1 MRILE
6 RLSRFFLSERAR
18 RERDAAALFLNVNDA
33 PEAGKPAADARE
45 EDALDAYFEFMEAD
59 PENAEAMR
67 ELNALWDDVAE
78 IKNPPYPSAQEL
90 EADTSAFSLPLS
102 VPAAPMTAFAA
113 SLAVF
118 GAVAAGLLLNTPPA
132 EDPVAIAFSTER
144 GEMRPVVLED
154 GSTVTLGGAT
164 RITVA
169 MNETERKVTLLNGDS
184 YMTVAPD
191 RARAFTVRAGA
202 VSVRA
207 VGTAFSVNKS
217 AGGIAVAVSEG
228 VVEVSSSTAAGGA
241 QTLTAGEQLRFS
253 ANGLAGDVAPITM
266 GDIAPWRRGQLI
278 LNDQTLAYAVDAIH
292 RYYDGAIAIEDPRLE
307 TMRASGVID
316 IYAPGPWLEGLQ
328 NVLPVE
334 VRQTSARGYS
344 LAYREIE

>member
-1 MRILE
+1 MGFLE

-33 PEAGKPAADARE
+33 PEAGNPATDARE
-45 EDALDAYFEFMEAD
+45 EDALDAYFKFIEAD

-67 ELNALWDDVAE
+67 DLNAIWDDVAE

-90 EADTSAFSLPLS
+90 EADASAFSRPFS
-102 VPAAPMTAFAA
+102 VPTAPVIAFAA

-118 GAVAAGLLLNTPPA
+118 GAVAAGLLLNAPPA

-169 MNETERKVTLLNGDS
+169 MSETERNVTLLNGDS

-228 VVEVSSSTAAGGA
+228 VVEVSSSTTAGGA

-328 NVLPVE
+328 SVLPVE

-344 LAYREIE
+344 LVYRESE

>member
-18 RERDAAALFLNVNDA
+18 RERNAAALFLNVNDA
-33 PEAGKPAADARE
+33 PAAGKPSGEASE
-45 EDALDAYFEFMEAD
+45 EEALDAYFEFIEAD

-67 ELNALWDDVAE
+67 ELNALWDDVAD

-90 EADTSAFSLPLS
+90 KADASAFSFPFS
-102 VPAAPMTAFAA
+102 VPVAPVIALAA
-113 SLAVF
+113 SLAII
-118 GAVAAGLLLNTPPA
+118 GAVAAGLLLNAPPA
-132 EDPVAIAFSTER
+132 EDPVAVAFSTER

-154 GSTVTLGGAT
+154 GSTVMLGGAT

-169 MNETERKVTLLNGDS
+169 MSETERNVTLIGGDS
-184 YMTVAPD
+184 YMDVAPD
-191 RARAFTVRAGA
+191 RERAFTVRAGA
-202 VSVRA
+202 VTVRA

-217 AGGIAVAVSEG
+217 DGGIAVAVSEG

-241 QTLTAGEQLRFS
+241 QNLTAGEQLRFS

-278 LNDQTLAYAVDAIH
+278 LDDQTLAYAVDAIH
-292 RYYDGAIAIEDPRLE
+292 RYYDGAIVIEDPRLE

-316 IYAPGPWLEGLQ
+316 IYAPGAWLEGLQ
-328 NVLPVE
+328 SVLPVE
-334 VRQTSARGYS
+334 VRQTSERGYS
-344 LAYREIE
+344 LAYRESE